1 MFSREEYERE
11 HKEELEQRRKELAK
25 ILEQEQ
31 FIPKNRAERRKVM
44 KSRRNN
50 GK

>member
-31 FIPKNRAERRKVM
+31 FLPRNRAERRKAI
-44 KSRRNN
+44 KRRMNN